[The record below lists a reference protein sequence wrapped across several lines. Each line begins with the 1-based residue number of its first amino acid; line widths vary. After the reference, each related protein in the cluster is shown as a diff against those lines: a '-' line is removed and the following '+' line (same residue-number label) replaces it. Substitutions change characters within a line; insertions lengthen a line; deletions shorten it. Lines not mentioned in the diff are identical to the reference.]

1 MVTFSPL
8 ISISKLLH
16 DDIETVTLELPSD
29 EDCDASPSEVD
40 PLEVASAEGVS
51 GEPVVGASG
60 ADESVPVDGVSA
72 ELSPGGVVSPEALLS
87 AGGVSPEG
95 LVEDELDPEEEP
107 SSVDGGESGLEEDVP
122 PSSSFS
128 SPQLKVMYSPLI
140 SNNKLPP
147 GTAIMTT

>member
-29 EDCDASPSEVD
+29 EDCDVSPSEVD
-40 PLEVASAEGVS
+40 SLEVTSAEGVS
-51 GEPVVGASG
+51 GESVTGASG
-60 ADESVPVDGVSA
+60 ADESVSVDGVSA
-72 ELSPGGVVSPEALLS
+72 ELSSEGVASPEALLP

-107 SSVDGGESGLEEDVP
+107 SSVDVGESELEEDVP
-122 PSSSFS
+122 LSSSLS
-128 SPQLKVMYSPLI
+128 SPQLRVMYSPLM